1 MQEQKIKYTALL
13 VALTFFMENLD
24 ATIIVTALP
33 AIADTFR
40 VDPINLNIGLT
51 VYLVAV
57 AVFIPVSGWLAERY
71 GARRIF
77 FTAIILFILAS
88 VFCALSQTKSMFTF
102 ARALQ
107 GIGGA
112 MMVPVGRLVAM
123 RLAPKEHLVKVIA
136 YITWPGL
143 IAPVI
148 APALGGLIVT
158 HLSWHWIFYINVP
171 LGVLAVWASLKL
183 LDNET
188 TEDLATF
195 DWIGFTLLALACA
208 SVVYGMER
216 IGQEISN
223 AVSYLGLVIFGALL
237 FTVSVLYMRRSDA
250 PLLKFD
256 AFKQETFSVSIFGG
270 SVARIAMSGLPFLLP
285 LMFQEALGLSAL
297 HAGLLVLA
305 VFLGNLLMKPFTTP
319 LMQRFGFRKILF
331 VNAIIGACSI
341 ATCAWFDADTPH
353 WFMMMCMFLS
363 GLSRS
368 LQFTCYN
375 SLSFADVLP
384 EDKSYATTQ
393 FSLFFQ
399 ISLAM
404 GIAFAALILR
414 GFMFIFEH
422 QDPTLSD
429 FHWTFIVIALFSL
442 LSLLDTWRLSS
453 NAGDEVSGYRTKSS
467 KHTAVKN

>member
-33 AIADTFR
+33 AMADTFR
-40 VDPINLNIGLT
+40 VAPINLNIGLT

-77 FTAIILFILAS
+77 VTAIILFVLAS
-88 VFCALSQTKSMFTF
+88 ILCALSQTKSVFTF

-158 HLSWHWIFYINVP
+158 QLSWQWIFYINVP
-171 LGVLAVWASLKL
+171 LGLVAIWASLKL
-183 LDNET
+183 LDNEKN
-188 TEDLATF
+188 EDLAPF
-195 DWIGFTLLALACA
+195 DWAGFALLAMACA

-237 FTVSVLYMRRSDA
+237 FTVSVLYMRRSEA

-256 AFKQETFSVSIFGG
+256 AFKQETFSASIIGG
-270 SVARIAMSGLPFLLP
+270 SVARIAMSALPFLLP

-297 HAGLLVLA
+297 QAGLLILA
-305 VFLGNLLMKPFTTP
+305 VFLGNLLMKPFTTT
-319 LMQRFGFRKILF
+319 LMQMFGFRNILL
-331 VNAIIGACSI
+331 VNAVIGACSI
-341 ATCAWFDADTPH
+341 AVCAWFTVDTPH
-353 WFMMMCMFLS
+353 WVMMICMFLS

-384 EDKSYATTQ
+384 QDKRYATTQ

-404 GIAFAALILR
+404 GIALAALILR

-422 QDPTLSD
+422 QEPTLSD
-429 FHWTFIVIALFSL
+429 FHWTFIAVAVFSL
-442 LSLLDTWRLSS
+442 LSLIDTWRLSP
-453 NAGDEVSGYRTKSS
+453 NAGDEVSGYRAKSVTRP
-467 KHTAVKN
+467 KQ